1 MRNQGLQPGTDSLFD
16 GRYLLGDRIDQ
27 GGMGTVF
34 RAEQVLLER
43 PVAIKVLHAELA
55 SQPEYVQR
63 MSVEAVAASR
73 VRSPHSVRVFDFSAL
88 PDGTPYLVMEHVPG
102 RTLRRVLA
110 DDAVSLPRA
119 IDLVE
124 QILTALGA
132 THDSGVVHGDV
143 KSDNFL
149 VDAARGRDHVTL
161 IDFGLAR
168 IEGAPVQ
175 PDTEQGEVMVSGTPA
190 YMAPE
195 VICGEPP
202 TASSDLYGA
211 GVILYEL
218 LTGETPFAGGTA
230 MEIMIKHVQDAVIPP
245 SLRCPDRDIPAALDR
260 VVLRALDKRPRMRFA
275 DAAEFA
281 RELRAAVRAPRMPV
295 GRPAAIQASSLPLS
309 PTRDWAP
316 LPRRRLARGTD
327 TGVASTTDDDRDDR
341 DDPDASYAAA

>member
-1 MRNQGLQPGTDSLFD
+1 MLAPDHRPGATDLFD
-16 GRYLLGDRIDQ
+16 GRYVVHGRIDQ

-34 RAEQVLLER
+34 LAEQPLLDR
-43 PVAIKVLHAELA
+43 AVAIKVLHAELA
-55 SQPEYVQR
+55 SQQEYVER
-63 MSVEAVAASR
+63 MSLEAVAASR

-102 RTLRRVLA
+102 RTLRRLLA

-119 IDLVE
+119 VDLVE

-132 THDSGVVHGDV
+132 AHDNGVVHGDV

-149 VDAARGRDHVTL
+149 VGSAQGRDHVTL

-168 IEGAPVQ
+168 IDGTPAEPN
-175 PDTEQGEVMVSGTPA
+175 TEQGEVMVSGTPA

-218 LTGETPFAGGTA
+218 LTGTTPFDGDSA
-230 MEIMIKHVQDAVIPP
+230 MEIMLKHVQDPVVPP
-245 SLRCPDRDIPAALDR
+245 SQRCPERGLPAALDR
-260 VVLRALDKRPRMRFA
+260 VVLRALDKRPRMRFP
-275 DAAEFA
+275 DAATFA
-281 RELRAAVRAPRMPV
+281 HELRAAVLDVHHRAGLHLAVAPW
-295 GRPAAIQASSLPLS
+295 G
-309 PTRDWAP
+309 TRGMRGAP
-316 LPRRRLARGTD
+316 DRL
-327 TGVASTTDDDRDDR
+327 V
-341 DDPDASYAAA
+341 